1 MKLSTRI
8 ITAVLLV
15 AGSSGAVYA
24 FSKHGD
30 WGMTR
35 DEKIEFISDR
45 VTRKLE
51 LDDSQRANFEQ
62 LAQIV
67 ADVMREVRPSRE
79 QRARELAE
87 LLQQPSFDQARA
99 LALVRERTSL
109 IDAKAPEVIAR
120 LAVFLDSLSPE
131 QRGQLQQFIEHRH
144 HGHGH

>member
-24 FSKHGD
+24 FGKHGD

-35 DEKIEFISDR
+35 AEKIEFISDR

-51 LDDSQRANFEQ
+51 LDDSQRAHFEQ
-62 LAQIV
+62 LAQLV

-87 LLQQPSFDQARA
+87 
-99 LALVRERTSL
+99 LVRERTSL